1 MFRRRAT
8 VATIALV
15 GTLVACSAPAP
26 ENDATSAAALTVVN
40 PNDECYQNVTSTFWL
55 NAAQASTTID
65 TRLVWYATSLT
76 MPAGS
81 GPVTSEP
88 YVAFAGLVPQT
99 ASTNPGEAVAL
110 AWVPQDVATNFNVF
124 NPICG
129 PGAGSGVGTP
139 TPSACLGSNLP
150 VAWECIASVP
160 AVGSTSGRDCQHVT
174 YPGCITVG
182 EVKALAADDSCS
194 LYVDTFCN

>member
-99 ASTNPGEAVAL
+99 AFDEPGRGRR
-110 AWVPQDVATNFNVF
+110 P
-124 NPICG
+124 
-129 PGAGSGVGTP
+129 GVGTAGRCHQLQRLQP
-139 TPSACLGSNLP
+139 DLRPGRGERRWNAD
-150 VAWECIASVP
+150 AQRVP
-160 AVGSTSGRDCQHVT
+160 REQPAGGVGMYRERPGRWQ
-174 YPGCITVG
+174 Y
-182 EVKALAADDSCS
+182 ER
-194 LYVDTFCN
+194 